1 MLLFS
6 FFLVFFLLCLS
17 DGISLYINRR
27 WKELI
32 TVGVMVMFPIITY
45 ILCQMEVLTL
55 LEVIHS
61 VLRPLGETIFNKF

>member
-1 MLLFS
+1 M
-6 FFLVFFLLCLS
+6 
-17 DGISLYINRR
+17 
-27 WKELI
+27 I